1 MLKLKCLALIHSIK
15 LQHNVLLDL
24 SNHAHVQHDAESKS
38 EQQQMGSMCTTIQSD
53 LKDTMN
59 ASAEDKTKMD
69 SNNEN
74 DAFSIVMEDSA
85 FDSDLL
91 NNWDKFELVH

>member
-1 MLKLKCLALIHSIK
+1 
-15 LQHNVLLDL
+15 
-24 SNHAHVQHDAESKS
+24 
-38 EQQQMGSMCTTIQSD
+38 MCTTIKSD